1 VFLEDGLEYPF
12 DLALLAWGISPSE
25 LFRQSGLPTGED
37 GGLLVNENLQSVN
50 YPEIFGGGDCISFQP
65 HPLDRVGVH
74 AVRQNPILHHNLLAA
89 LAGGKLQR
97 FRPNDIYL
105 LLFNLGDGKAI
116 YWRNDRVWA
125 GRLAFVFKN
134 YLDKRFMREFQV
146 SGELEE
152 DGPAS

>member
-1 VFLEDGLEYPF
+1 
-12 DLALLAWGISPSE
+12 
-25 LFRQSGLPTGED
+25 
-37 GGLLVNENLQSVN
+37 
-50 YPEIFGGGDCISFQP
+50 
-65 HPLDRVGVH
+65 
-74 AVRQNPILHHNLLAA
+74 LAA

-134 YLDKRFMREFQV
+134 YLDKKFMREFQV